1 MARVHLGHG
10 IRGGGGKNKKKCT
23 TLPNYKNVLTSVC
36 EPDYS
41 AIYAGLGLLYVVTQA
56 ITQQNQFHIM
66 NCKINTRGDKFD
78 VARLLATFTDSD
90 PPII

>member
-1 MARVHLGHG
+1 MPRVTLGAG
-10 IRGGGGKNKKKCT
+10 VRATVKKEKSCGS
-23 TLPNYKNVLTSVC
+23 YKNILLSDC
-36 EPDYS
+36 SPDYS

-66 NCKINTRGDKFD
+66 NCKINAKGDILD
-78 VARLLATFTDSD
+78 VARLLATFSDED

>member
-1 MARVHLGHG
+1 MRLRLSKG
-10 IRGGGGKNKKKCT
+10 ITATDRKKPVCTGKNKNIIVSDC
-23 TLPNYKNVLTSVC
+23 S
-36 EPDYS
+36 PDFS

-66 NCKINTRGDKFD
+66 NCKINSKGDIFD
-78 VARLLATFTDSD
+78 VARLLATFSDDD

>member
-1 MARVHLGHG
+1 MTRVHLGHG
-10 IRGGGGKNKKKCT
+10 IKANKQKKCT
-23 TLPNYKNVLTSVC
+23 TSYKNVLTSAC

-66 NCKINTRGDKFD
+66 NCKINTKGSKLD
-78 VARLLATFTDSD
+78 VSRLLATFSDSD